1 MSQDDPQLARL
12 RAAFATADAPPDPQ
26 SCPAAETIWSAV
38 RGELPPAQM
47 REVVEHTARCS
58 ACAEDWRL
66 AAELNR
72 QPIADADADGA
83 GVAPRRLGTVVQGR
97 FGGWRRWR
105 PLAAAAALAAGL
117 LIAVGVYQTGVY
129 HSGSLSPQEPAYREA
144 SHAGIRS
151 LLPAGEAL
159 PRQAAVLRWSPLPGA
174 TGYDVQVST
183 EDLAS
188 VATAKGLT
196 AARYR
201 IAASALASLPRGT
214 KLLWRVD
221 AVRADGSHEASPT
234 FSTPLD

>member
-38 RGELPPAQM
+38 RGELPPAQL
-47 REVVEHTARCS
+47 RDVVEHTARCS

-72 QPIADADADGA
+72 QQAADTEDAGA
-83 GVAPRRLGTVVQGR
+83 APRRLAAVVPGR
-97 FGGWRRWR
+97 FGRWR

-117 LIAVGVYQTGVY
+117 LIGVGVYHQ
-129 HSGSLSPQEPAYREA
+129 GSLGPQEPAYREA
-144 SHAGIRS
+144 RHAGIQS
-151 LLPAGEAL
+151 LLPAGAAL
-159 PRQAAVLRWSPLPGA
+159 PRKAAVLRWSPLAGA
-174 TGYDVQVST
+174 TGYDVEVST
-183 EDLAS
+183 EELKS

-196 AARYR
+196 AAQYR
-201 IAASALASLPRGT
+201 ISEGALASLPHGT

-221 AVRADGSHEASPT
+221 ALRADGSHQTSPT
-234 FSTPLD
+234 FSTPLE

>member
-12 RAAFATADAPPDPQ
+12 RAAFATADAPPDPR
-26 SCPAAETIWSAV
+26 SCPAAETVWSAV

-72 QPIADADADGA
+72 QQIADADADDA
-83 GVAPRRLGTVVQGR
+83 GVAPLRLATVVQGR
-97 FGGWRRWR
+97 FGRWR

-117 LIAVGVYQTGVY
+117 LIAVGVYHQ
-129 HSGSLSPQEPAYREA
+129 GSLNPQEPAYREA
-144 SHAGIRS
+144 RHASIHS
-151 LLPAGEAL
+151 LLPAGAAL

-174 TGYDVQVST
+174 TGYDVEVST

-196 AARYR
+196 AAQYR

-221 AVRADGSHEASPT
+221 AVRSDGSHETSPT
-234 FSTPLD
+234 FSAPLD

>member
-12 RAAFATADAPPDPQ
+12 RAAFATADAPPGPQ

-72 QPIADADADGA
+72 QQAADAANDADA
-83 GVAPRRLGTVVQGR
+83 GVEPRRLAPVVQGR
-97 FGGWRRWR
+97 FGRWR
-105 PLAAAAALAAGL
+105 SLAAAAALAAGL
-117 LIAVGVYQTGVY
+117 LIAVGVYHQE
-129 HSGSLSPQEPAYREA
+129 SLNPQEPSYREA
-144 SHAGIRS
+144 RHASIHS
-151 LLPAGEAL
+151 LLPAGAAL
-159 PRQAAVLRWSPLPGA
+159 PRQAAVLRWSSLPGA

-183 EDLAS
+183 ADLES
-188 VATAKGLT
+188 VAAAKGLT
-196 AARYR
+196 AAQYR
-201 IAASALASLPRGT
+201 IAASALTSLPRGT

-221 AVRADGSHEASPT
+221 ATRADGSHETSPT
-234 FSTPLD
+234 FSTPLE